1 MLSGT
6 DACVAPLVR
15 ALDGASL
22 GHIAAH
28 GRFRSDN
35 VLLSSLRMHDG
46 ELTVYDL
53 ESLDR
58 PPALLVLAACDV
70 GMSDIHGGDKLMGS
84 GRGPVHGHP
93 TVIATLLPVPD
104 DRVRELMRAFHR
116 ELLAGEGPADALV
129 RARAEVQ
136 DQAPDPL
143 SSFTCLGA
151 GWSTPT
157 GPAPPTRT
165 AERTT
170 GMIG

>member
-1 MLSGT
+1 
-6 DACVAPLVR
+6 
-15 ALDGASL
+15 
-22 GHIAAH
+22 
-28 GRFRSDN
+28 
-35 VLLSSLRMHDG
+35 MHDG

-70 GMSDIHGGDKLMGS
+70 GMSDIHGGDELMGVGAEVLS
-84 GRGPVHGHP
+84 MGTR

-151 GWSTPT
+151 GWDSHR
-157 GPAPPTRT
+157 G
-165 AERTT
+165 TT
-170 GMIG
+170 QGRQGCHDRPR